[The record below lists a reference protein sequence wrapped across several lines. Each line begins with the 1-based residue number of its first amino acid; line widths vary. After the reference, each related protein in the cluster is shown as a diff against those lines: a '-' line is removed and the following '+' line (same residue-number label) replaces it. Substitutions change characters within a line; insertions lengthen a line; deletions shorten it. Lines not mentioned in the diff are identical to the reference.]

1 MVQGK
6 HVKAPSDIRVEE
18 SVDHALKPRGGAR
31 IKLPVDHRVTVPDDR
46 RVESSPAGRVET
58 LVASYV
64 EAPAQS
70 PVQSPVST
78 RVPPPIERVQ
88 VPVDREVQAERIAD
102 AKRAAEAKRKPETK
116 EAQAK
121 ERRAEREPKRES
133 RRKRAARAKE
143 SATEAGAET
152 AAATPGRARHF
163 DNRLKTP
170 AEKGTKPPADN
181 YVFVAPDAGRWF
193 MRAGMVAS
201 LVVLC
206 VGATLTVTEKSFP
219 AVVGTG
225 VAAVLLIVLWAMLQS
240 KIPQRITV
248 RGSMIQIRR
257 DGRVD
262 AFDLEDPAVDIR
274 VSDGEIAFAHYQDR
288 WVVVRAR
295 DVDWKVF
302 SDVVM
307 HYQNKADLYA
317 EERDKRFNR

>member
-1 MVQGK
+1 MVHGK
-6 HVKAPSDIRVEE
+6 HVKATADNQVEE
-18 SVDHALKPRGGAR
+18 SVPEPLKAQVTQPAKAPVSGKTKAQADNRAKALAASRLKA
-31 IKLPVDHRVTVPDDR
+31 PVDK
-46 RVESSPAGRVET
+46 A
-58 LVASYV
+58 AKAAK
-64 EAPAQS
+64 APA
-70 PVQSPVST
+70 
-78 RVPPPIERVQ
+78 E
-88 VPVDREVQAERIAD
+88 
-102 AKRAAEAKRKPETK
+102 
-116 EAQAK
+116 
-121 ERRAEREPKRES
+121 
-133 RRKRAARAKE
+133 
-143 SATEAGAET
+143 
-152 AAATPGRARHF
+152 
-163 DNRLKTP
+163 
-170 AEKGTKPPADN
+170 N

-201 LVVLC
+201 LVTLC
-206 VGATLTVTEKSFP
+206 VGATLTFTEKSFT
-219 AVVGTG
+219 AMVGTG
-225 VAAVLLIVLWAMLQS
+225 VAAALLVILWAMLQS

-274 VSDGEIAFAHYQDR
+274 VSDGEIAFAHYMDR